1 MEVVSRNVAGI
12 GMTSGRAR
20 ERLISRLV
28 ASGIKDQQVLDA
40 IRHTPRHL
48 FVDEALA
55 HRVYEDVSLPI
66 GFNQTISQPYMVA
79 RMTELLLADGPLQH
93 VLEVGTGSGYQT
105 SVLARLVSQV
115 YSVERIKP
123 LQHRARKLLL
133 QLKQSNVAFKHSDGT
148 MGWPSKAPYDGILVA
163 AAPPEIPP
171 GLLEQLNVGGRMI
184 IPVGDSGH
192 QSLHLVVRTESGFED
207 QVVEPVRFV
216 PLVSGGVQ

>member
-1 MEVVSRNVAGI
+1 LEAVSRKVAGI

-20 ERLISRLV
+20 ERLIKRLV
-28 ASGIKDQQVLDA
+28 ESGIKDQQVLDA

-79 RMTELLLADGPLQH
+79 RMTELLLADGPLQN
-93 VLEVGTGSGYQT
+93 VLEVGTGSGYQA
-105 SVLARLVSQV
+105 SVLARLVAKV

-133 QLKQSNVAFKHSDGT
+133 QLKQSNITFKHSDGT
-148 MGWPSKAPYDGILVA
+148 MGWSSKAPYDGILVA
-163 AAPPEIPP
+163 AAPAEIPAD
-171 GLLEQLNVGGRMI
+171 LVEQLKVGGRML
-184 IPVGDSGH
+184 IPVGDSGQ
-192 QSLHLVVRTESGFED
+192 QSLHLVVRTESGFDD

-216 PLVSGGVQ
+216 PLVSGGLQ

>member
-1 MEVVSRNVAGI
+1 LEAVSRKVAGI

-20 ERLISRLV
+20 ERLIKRLV
-28 ASGIKDQQVLDA
+28 ENGIKDQQVLDA

-79 RMTELLLADGPLQH
+79 RMTELLLAEGPLES

-105 SVLARLVSQV
+105 SVLARLVSKA
-115 YSVERIKP
+115 YSVERIGA

-133 QLKQSNVAFKHSDGT
+133 QLKQTNITFKNSDGA
-148 MGWPSKAPYDGILVA
+148 MGWSSKAPYDGILVA
-163 AAPPEIPP
+163 AAPKKIPVD
-171 GLLEQLNVGGRMI
+171 LIEQLKVGGRML
-184 IPVGDSGH
+184 IPVGDSGQ
-192 QSLHLVVRTESGFED
+192 QSLHLVVRTESGFDD

-216 PLVSGGVQ
+216 PLVSGVL

>member
-1 MEVVSRNVAGI
+1 LEAVSSKVAGI

-20 ERLISRLV
+20 ERLIKRLV
-28 ASGIKDQQVLDA
+28 ENGIKDQQVLDA

-79 RMTELLLADGPLQH
+79 RMTELLLAEGPLQS

-105 SVLARLVSQV
+105 SVLARLVSKV
-115 YSVERIKP
+115 HSVERIGS

-133 QLKQSNVAFKHSDGT
+133 QLKQTNITFKNSDGA
-148 MGWPSKAPYDGILVA
+148 MGWSSKAPYDGILVA
-163 AAPPEIPP
+163 AAPKEIPVD
-171 GLLEQLNVGGRMI
+171 LIEQLKVGGRML
-184 IPVGDSGH
+184 IPVGDSGQ
-192 QSLHLVVRTESGFED
+192 QSLHLVVRTESGFDD

-216 PLVSGGVQ
+216 PLVSGVL

>member
-1 MEVVSRNVAGI
+1 MEAVSRKVAGI

-20 ERLISRLV
+20 ERLIKRLV
-28 ASGIKDQQVLDA
+28 ESGIKDQQVLDA

-55 HRVYEDVSLPI
+55 RRVYEDVSLPI

-79 RMTELLLADGPLQH
+79 KMTELLLADGPLQN

-105 SVLARLVSQV
+105 SVLARLVSKV

-133 QLKQSNVAFKHSDGT
+133 QLKQSNITFKHSDGT

-163 AAPPEIPP
+163 AAPAEIPAD
-171 GLLEQLNVGGRMI
+171 LVEQLKVGGRML
-184 IPVGDSGH
+184 IPVGDSGY
-192 QSLHLVVRTESGFED
+192 QSLHLVVRTESGFDD

-216 PLVSGGVQ
+216 PLVSGGLQ